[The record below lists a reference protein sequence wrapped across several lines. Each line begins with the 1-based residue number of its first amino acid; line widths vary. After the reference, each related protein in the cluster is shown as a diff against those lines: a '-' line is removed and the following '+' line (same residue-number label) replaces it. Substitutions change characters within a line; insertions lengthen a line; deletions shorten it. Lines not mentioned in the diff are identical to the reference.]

1 MNRCP
6 HYSTCSAPLCPD
18 DSGLDEAAW
27 FPGEEICRRNG
38 IAFAAI
44 QRRITRAGISSETCF
59 TVVMLRRNI
68 PVTKTLRGLTPS
80 VLGVRRSSHGL
91 LAIKAG
97 FPFPKRR
104 GLGAGNSYSDS
115 KGPDRSKTLH
125 RHRLVVVSIALGAKI
140 CVNGLGTL
148 PRGSRR
154 RRGPE
159 IHERARPG

>member
-68 PVTKTLRGLTPS
+68 PVTKTLRGLDPE
-80 VLGVRRSSHGL
+80 R
-91 LAIKAG
+91 
-97 FPFPKRR
+97 
-104 GLGAGNSYSDS
+104 
-115 KGPDRSKTLH
+115 
-125 RHRLVVVSIALGAKI
+125 
-140 CVNGLGTL
+140 
-148 PRGSRR
+148 PRGEALKSWLTRHKGR
-154 RRGPE
+154 LPLSE
-159 IHERARPG
+159 EERARRREQLQRFKRAG